1 MTDEQIVEFLRS
13 DGLREARL
21 QAFDAV
27 AATGRPLRM
36 PLGDALDMIG
46 WLARHHREPG
56 EAARL
61 AVEMLT
67 D

>member
-1 MTDEQIVEFLRS
+1 MKEDQIVEFLAS
-13 DGLREARL
+13 DELREARL

-27 AATGRPLRM
+27 AATGKPLRM
-36 PLGDALDMIG
+36 PLGDALDLIG

-56 EAARL
+56 EAASL